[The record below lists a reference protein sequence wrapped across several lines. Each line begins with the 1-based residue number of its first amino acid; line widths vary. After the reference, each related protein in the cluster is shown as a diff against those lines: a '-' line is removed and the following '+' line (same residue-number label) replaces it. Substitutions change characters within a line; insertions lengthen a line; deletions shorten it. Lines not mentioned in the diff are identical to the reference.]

1 MAGAVRGAALRGL
14 QNLCSRVVGS
24 ATAAAPSRSLLGG
37 SSGCRAL
44 CAFPA
49 TVGAGVVRIGLPRS
63 SFAHWPRRPLSAE
76 AAVAVDAASAQP
88 VVEAAPKVFPALAP
102 PACAPHHAT
111 CSKLS

>member
-37 SSGCRAL
+37 SSGCRTL

-49 TVGAGVVRIGLPRS
+49 TVGAGVARICLPRAT
-63 SFAHWPRRPLSAE
+63 FAHWPRRPLSAE
-76 AAVAVDAASAQP
+76 AAAKADAAVTQP
-88 VVEAAPKVFPALAP
+88 EAEVDPQVCSPALGP
-102 PACAPHHAT
+102 PRVRNPSPT
-111 CSKLS
+111 

>member
-14 QNLCSRVVGS
+14 LQHLCSRVVGS
-24 ATAAAPSRSLLGG
+24 ATAASPSRSLLGG

-49 TVGAGVVRIGLPRS
+49 TVGAGVARIGLPRS
-63 SFAHWPRRPLSAE
+63 SFPHWPRRPLSAE

-88 VVEAAPKVFPALAP
+88 VAEAAPKVCPAPAP

-111 CSKLS
+111 CAEP